1 MRPTNDSDKQGT
13 REALEKKVKAIG
25 KAGLRKRDVPLRLL
39 KEADEHKGEDA
50 STALQNVV
58 SELITT
64 APKVPIVIQLDD
76 YLFIRKKLTLTFVS
90 SLLAML
96 VLGFSSSFSTG
107 RWERMVIL
115 SITR

>member
-13 REALEKKVKAIG
+13 REALKKKVKAIG

-50 STALQNVV
+50 STAMQNVV

-64 APKVPIVIQLDD
+64 APKVPIVIQLGD

-107 RWERMVIL
+107 RWERMVTL